1 MTEFKLD
8 NKVLAMIAG
17 ILLLVVCA
25 IYWNQINPSSA
36 RLEGFYQT
44 AISDSEYANSPRV
57 PFEYDNQKPGDF
69 PETVFERSLRST
81 FAKYPAMIC
90 SFLPT
95 MRSSQCRVNGRQL
108 VKYKY
113 PVHTIKLVNG
123 KRVAVFNDG
132 RLYLKTRMIDKL
144 WQGPLLNSMPNRTVP
159 LRMVTLNPQG
169 DRLVGIGYDNKVY
182 IKSSVAE
189 SGEME
194 LESEWQPIFGLE
206 GYIYLMYSHDDVNN
220 ITRMVLI
227 DTDGKVKITN
237 TDKPADGVSDYA
249 VVGEPILKLIGDAEG
264 YMMAIDTTFTLKTF
278 ETRDWWASKF
288 SRKFTGNPM
297 PVCDVIYDKDQLLFG
312 LVFMPKVAMVEIMKQ
327 EEPHLLAPF
336 VPFELNKALDSMN
349 SDRRMTDR
357 TIIKSKM
364 GILPT
369 LGANEEDAL
378 DDDVNMAQQRQMLA
392 DKQRLRQFC
401 AARGFDTQANYKNY
415 SVLKEID
422 ANKEK
427 ITQLNTLMKD
437 LVSFDPDAKPIQAA
451 AIKA

>member
-1 MTEFKLD
+1 MMID
-8 NKVLAMIAG
+8 NKLLALIAG
-17 ILLLVVCA
+17 VLLIILCA
-25 IYWNQINPSSA
+25 LYWNQAGNQA
-36 RLEGFYQT
+36 GNQVAGLEGFIGDQDYE
-44 AISDSEYANSPRV
+44 DSPRV
-57 PFEYDNQKPGDF
+57 PFEYDNQEPGDF
-69 PETVFERSLRST
+69 PETVFERSLRTT

-95 MRSSQCRVNGRQL
+95 MRSSQCRINGRQL
-108 VKYKY
+108 IKYKY
-113 PVHTIKLVNG
+113 PVHTIKLVSG
-123 KRVAVFNDG
+123 KRIAVFNDG

-144 WQGPLLNSMPNRTVP
+144 WEGPLRNSMPNRTVP

-169 DRLVGIGYDNKVY
+169 DKLVGIGYDNKVY
-182 IKSSVAE
+182 IKASVAE
-189 SGEME
+189 SGEPD
-194 LESEWQPIFGLE
+194 LEAEWQAVFGLE
-206 GYIYLMYSHDDVNN
+206 GYIYLMYSYDDVNN
-220 ITRMVLI
+220 IYRMVLI

-327 EEPHLLAPF
+327 EEPHLMAPF
-336 VPFELNKALDSMN
+336 VPFELNKALDS
-349 SDRRMTDR
+349 STSSRRMTDR
-357 TIIKSKM
+357 MIIKSKM
-364 GILPT
+364 GILPAQ
-369 LGANEEDAL
+369 GASEEDAL
-378 DDDVNMAQQRQMLA
+378 DDDVNMAYQRQLLN

-401 AARGFDTQANYKNY
+401 SARGFNTDANYKNY
-415 SVLKEID
+415 SVLREID

-427 ITQLNTLMKD
+427 INQLNTLIKD
-437 LVSFDPDAKPIQAA
+437 LVSFDPDAKPIQDA

>member
-1 MTEFKLD
+1 MTID
-8 NKVLAMIAG
+8 NKLLALIAG
-17 ILLLVVCA
+17 VLLIILCVL
-25 IYWNQINPSSA
+25 YWNHAGNQAGNQVA
-36 RLEGFYQT
+36 GLEGFIGDQDYE
-44 AISDSEYANSPRV
+44 DSPRV
-57 PFEYDNQKPGDF
+57 PFEYDNQEPGDF
-69 PETVFERSLRST
+69 PETVFERSLRTT

-95 MRSSQCRVNGRQL
+95 MRSSQCRINGRQL
-108 VKYKY
+108 IKYKY
-113 PVHTIKLVNG
+113 PVHTIKLVSG
-123 KRVAVFNDG
+123 KRIAVFNDG

-144 WQGPLLNSMPNRTVP
+144 WEGPLRNSMPNRTVP

-169 DRLVGIGYDNKVY
+169 DKLVGIGYDNKVY
-182 IKSSVAE
+182 IKASVAE
-189 SGEME
+189 SGEPD
-194 LESEWQPIFGLE
+194 LEAEWQAVFGLE
-206 GYIYLMYSHDDVNN
+206 GYIYLMYSYDDVNN
-220 ITRMVLI
+220 IYRMVLI

-327 EEPHLLAPF
+327 EEPHLMAPF
-336 VPFELNKALDSMN
+336 VPFELNKALDS
-349 SDRRMTDR
+349 STSSRRLTDR
-357 TIIKSKM
+357 MIIKSKM
-364 GILPT
+364 GILPAQ
-369 LGANEEDAL
+369 GASEEDAL
-378 DDDVNMAQQRQMLA
+378 DDDVNMAYQRQLLN

-401 AARGFDTQANYKNY
+401 AARGFNTDANYKNY
-415 SVLKEID
+415 SVLREID

-427 ITQLNTLMKD
+427 ITQLNTLIKD
-437 LVSFDPDAKPIQAA
+437 LVSFDPDAKPIQDA